1 MNSIEV
7 KSGRRKF
14 VCTTKDKI
22 MDNGNCYQLVT
33 KKYQEHYYWLTPQLS
48 KAEFKRLLKLGVL
61 SEPYDII
68 SHGYKVTMYDFKL

>member
-33 KKYQEHYYWLTPQLS
+33 KKISRTLLLADPDT
-48 KAEFKRLLKLGVL
+48 FKNRIQA
-61 SEPYDII
+61 II
-68 SHGYKVTMYDFKL
+68 KVGSSFRTV

>member
-33 KKYQEHYYWLTPQLS
+33 KNIKN
-48 KAEFKRLLKLGVL
+48 
-61 SEPYDII
+61 II
-68 SHGYKVTMYDFKL
+68 IG